1 MGSGSPCASC
11 KLLRRRC
18 TKDCIFAPFFPA
30 DDPHKFAIV
39 HKVFGASNVSKML
52 QELPAQQQGDAV
64 SSLVYEAND
73 RMRDPVYGCVG
84 PGPSPSCRTRCHS
97 CRCSSPSHRA
107 RSSASRCSTA
117 MATRTRRIRTTTRTL
132 APARRLPGSRLPS
145 RLDSVSASA
154 PPPRLPSLALL
165 PQSCW
170 LSPSAGDRS
179 HRPAAWALGTG
190 LPGKGRQ
197 GGVEATP
204 PFCRRRVPS
213 APPHSPPLPLLD
225 DRRPR
230 PRPTSSLAPSLALLL
245 PSKVQRTTQR
255 KILGYATGCHLPS
268 PPVLRSAGPCSGFP
282 SIVSSEG
289 VLREG
294 GAGMGEEEDPD
305 WLRAFQPPTTSTV
318 MLSSDS
324 YDSPENSPTRTTPSG
339 EEQKGEN
346 KASSDHVGD
355 GDVAAPNKGKKAT
368 PTRRKTPTSQ
378 EDAFGKDEKP
388 TMESNQDKPAKRST
402 PKKLVKLPSS
412 SNASK
417 VTGPKAGP
425 DQIDDTLE
433 HREEGVAEVDMQDKL
448 TEHSVSQ
455 RLPLIIPDKV
465 QRSKALIE
473 CDGDSIDLSGDVGA
487 VGRIVISNSPNGNQD
502 LLLDLKGT
510 LDGFTFD
517 SDEEGDKLPEPHA
530 SQNDQN
536 NEDGDQPKA
545 KTKRK
550 AEKPAGK
557 GQKKAKVAGKAT
569 KKGTRKTQ
577 TTKRTKKAKK

>member
-39 HKVFGASNVSKML
+39 HKVFGAINVSKML
-52 QELPAQQQGDAV
+52 QYIKSDFFLPNELPAQQQGDAV

-73 RMRDPVYGCVG
+73 RIRDPVYGCNQVSQLQMQLAVAQG
-84 PGPSPSCRTRCHS
+84 EIL
-97 CRCSSPSHRA
+97 CSQMQHCDGNENEENVVP
-107 RSSASRCSTA
+107 
-117 MATRTRRIRTTTRTL
+117 RRRQ
-132 APARRLPGSRLPS
+132 
-145 RLDSVSASA
+145 V
-154 PPPRLPSLALL
+154 LL
-165 PQSCW
+165 PAQ
-170 LSPSAGDRS
+170 LVSPY
-179 HRPAAWALGTG
+179 
-190 LPGKGRQ
+190 
-197 GGVEATP
+197 GVDTV
-204 PFCRRRVPS
+204 CRRREPG
-213 APPHSPPLPLLD
+213 
-225 DRRPR
+225 
-230 PRPTSSLAPSLALLL
+230 
-245 PSKVQRTTQR
+245 TTQR

-268 PPVLRSAGPCSGFP
+268 PLVPRSAGPCSGFP
-282 SIVSSEG
+282 SIVGSEG

-305 WLRAFQPPTTSTV
+305 WLRAFQPPTTSMV

-346 KASSDHVGD
+346 KA
-355 GDVAAPNKGKKAT
+355 N
-368 PTRRKTPTSQ
+368 
-378 EDAFGKDEKP
+378 AFGKDEKP

-402 PKKLVKLPSS
+402 PKKLVKFPSS

-465 QRSKALIE
+465 HRSKALIE

-502 LLLDLKGT
+502 LLLDLKGTIYKSTIVPSRTFCVIESIMNDFIQLEPQSNLFEAETMVEGT

-550 AEKPAGK
+550 AEKPA
-557 GQKKAKVAGKAT
+557 VCSLLPF
-569 KKGTRKTQ
+569 
-577 TTKRTKKAKK
+577 

>member
-39 HKVFGASNVSKML
+39 HKVFGAIN
-52 QELPAQQQGDAV
+52 ELPAQQQGDAV

-73 RMRDPVYGCVG
+73 RIRDPVYGCVG
-84 PGPSPSCRTRCHS
+84 PGPSPSCRTR
-97 CRCSSPSHRA
+97 
-107 RSSASRCSTA
+107 
-117 MATRTRRIRTTTRTL
+117 
-132 APARRLPGSRLPS
+132 
-145 RLDSVSASA
+145 
-154 PPPRLPSLALL
+154 
-165 PQSCW
+165 
-170 LSPSAGDRS
+170 
-179 HRPAAWALGTG
+179 
-190 LPGKGRQ
+190 
-197 GGVEATP
+197 
-204 PFCRRRVPS
+204 
-213 APPHSPPLPLLD
+213 
-225 DRRPR
+225 
-230 PRPTSSLAPSLALLL
+230 
-245 PSKVQRTTQR
+245 TTQR

-268 PPVLRSAGPCSGFP
+268 LPVPRSVGPCSGFP
-282 SIVSSEG
+282 SIVGSEG

-355 GDVAAPNKGKKAT
+355 GDVASPNKGKKAT

-402 PKKLVKLPSS
+402 PKKLVKFPSS

-510 LDGFTFD
+510 IYKSTIVPSRTFCVVSVGQTEAKIESIMNDFIQLEPQSNLFEAETMVEGTLDGFTFD

-569 KKGTRKTQ
+569 KKVTRKTQ